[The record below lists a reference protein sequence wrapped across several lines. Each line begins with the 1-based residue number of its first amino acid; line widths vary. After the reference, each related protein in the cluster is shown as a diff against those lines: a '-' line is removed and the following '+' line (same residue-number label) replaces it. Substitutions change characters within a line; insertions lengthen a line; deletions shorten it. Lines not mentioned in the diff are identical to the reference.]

1 MRLNQ
6 KEEIQ
11 SHVRCSTAQDFENG
25 SNASKTACWCL
36 ARRKFEDGVHRGV
49 VGLTCLSNLPGLVN
63 AGSRISG
70 KFVAA
75 IRIIPY
81 RRQVNALGQEQVE
94 SATHQPM
101 TEEKKNLF
109 FFYLVLLKTIHLNKE
124 LMQCLLRMPFPL
136 LSGGPDCVY
145 FINKDDAW
153 CLCVKKKM
161 ELDEIQIYVKI
172 NRVKRSYTIKNQK
185 NSSIMT

>member
-1 MRLNQ
+1 M
-6 KEEIQ
+6 
-11 SHVRCSTAQDFENG
+11 
-25 SNASKTACWCL
+25 
-36 ARRKFEDGVHRGV
+36 HRGV

-109 FFYLVLLKTIHLNKE
+109 FFLPRSAQNHPSQQGADAMSSSYALPIAFWWTR
-124 LMQCLLRMPFPL
+124 LRLFH
-136 LSGGPDCVY
+136 
-145 FINKDDAW
+145 
-153 CLCVKKKM
+153 
-161 ELDEIQIYVKI
+161 Q
-172 NRVKRSYTIKNQK
+172 
-185 NSSIMT
+185 

>member
-109 FFYLVLLKTIHLNKE
+109 FFTSFCSKPSISTRSWCNVFFVCPSHCFLVDPIA
-124 LMQCLLRMPFPL
+124 
-136 LSGGPDCVY
+136 S
-145 FINKDDAW
+145 I
-153 CLCVKKKM
+153 
-161 ELDEIQIYVKI
+161 
-172 NRVKRSYTIKNQK
+172 
-185 NSSIMT
+185 SSIKMMHGAYV